1 MEFWHRRWQSQ
12 EIGWHRKIYND
23 LLLKHWPK
31 INAVER
37 SNVLVPLCGKSLDML
52 WLAEQG
58 YTIVGLEMVKHAVEA
73 FFIENHFDFDSVDYG
88 KHRKYSCKPITIFQG
103 DFFDLSTGF
112 IQADAW
118 YDRAA
123 LIAIEPSKRK
133 DYVNQI
139 RKQTKSDAVGLLI
152 TFSYPQEQMQGPPFA
167 LQDDAVRDLFS
178 DGFKLELLE
187 KIFLE
192 DEKERGLTNSSS
204 SVFKI
209 VKINDII

>member
-12 EIGWHRKIYND
+12 EIGWHREIYND
-23 LLLKHWPK
+23 LLVKHWPK
-31 INAVER
+31 INAIER

-73 FFIENHFDFDSVDYG
+73 FFIENHFDFDSVEYG
-88 KHRKYSCKPITIFQG
+88 KHMKYSSQPFTIFQG

-167 LQDDAVRDLFS
+167 LQDDIVRDLFCE
-178 DGFKLELLE
+178 GFELELLE
-187 KIFLE
+187 KIFL
-192 DEKERGLTNSSS
+192 DDDKERGLTNISS

-209 VKINDII
+209 IKINDIM